1 MEKSKYPHS
10 QRVNPITMQSPG
22 PQFPSKYGALPSIQ
36 NRNSP
41 IPTKDNQVVPMDH
54 SFDAEPEERLRHL
67 ETRVNV
73 TEKSNRALL
82 EEVVRLQSEL
92 KTNVRRSEDVLRE
105 ERQTRLQLENSLR
118 ASNDLIAQLSSRL
131 KRTEDKIAEERM
143 AISALVNHTKSV
155 EQAVLGSQQELVSRK
170 EAQTA
175 RLQEMKEELEEVSR
189 AKDQLERLTFNLVD
203 EMRQLKGRM
212 DNQNMDFASVANDL
226 KNKNKRLEEEN
237 RQTLES
243 VRKHAEVQSLSDST
257 SSQLRQQIESRLS
270 ELRDVLVDLRGKQE
284 GETQERR
291 MLEQAVQKKIS
302 ELMSNIAEQ
311 NRKREEAMHA
321 LDSIQR
327 EREHAAETERIKL
340 QGKIAETAEEVSK
353 KILQKEIKLREESQ
367 EKFNM
372 VEKLISNE
380 QSARMAFESDLR
392 RELDKRW
399 DSVKKSNEGD
409 LQAVKQAQKLERA
422 KTSETLHKLDEAVD
436 LLQGQ
441 IEQYKKQQE
450 KLLSA
455 EIKSRKTHERDTRE
469 KVENLQEKLG
479 IATSTLQ
486 AAVGGI
492 MTKLQTESDRLKA
505 QIEELEASRGRESQL
520 SHQGNTAA
528 EEKIEELKH
537 ALQEVEEKLNREISK
552 ITEDEQERSGKA
564 LSDLHDKISQ
574 LEGNLEAKAAAEMI
588 EEMKKT
594 IERVDKKL
602 KKEMKSIAEE
612 EAQKNT
618 RLMADLDT
626 RVTGLNSKISNV
638 EDSLEAKITGSS
650 AAQAQNMRDKVE
662 SISLWQDV
670 TSQSIRDIQYK
681 VQELP
686 MEVYQLQEKHELL
699 KSDLTGKVTAE
710 AESRKRDVENL
721 RRDLSRLVAAP
732 GKGLAGD
739 KTATK
744 SDFDAYKL
752 REDIDECQE
761 SLHKLAESV
770 QTIKTVL
777 GMKIATES
785 KLRVEEVKNLQDEL
799 NRLRGLVD
807 PLLTS
812 GSEPKVFVKP
822 TGASKE
828 EAESQASSVNR
839 WGVYSAYKWNKIK
852 NKMKGKKKASK
863 KEARSPSPS
872 ESTTVPVDVA
882 DVAAAGIAEAG
893 ARRQAP
899 PSDDETVSAPPKK
912 KNNKKAENESEP
924 ETEVTEP
931 KKNKKKAKEPP
942 PEDSEEETTAPTK
955 NKSDTKPPPKKKQPP
970 AESEDESE
978 APPPKKKQPPPDS
991 EDEDDESEAPPPKK
1005 KQPPPESDDETE
1017 APPPKKKGQ
1026 KPPPDSEDDD
1036 ETEAPPPKKNQK
1048 PPPDSEDDESEAPP
1062 PKKKQPPPD
1071 SEDDDETEA
1080 PPPKKKSQKPPPD
1093 SEDDESEAPPP
1104 KKKQPPPDSDDETE
1118 APPPKKKGQKPPPDS
1133 EDDDETEV
1141 PPPKKNQKP
1150 PPDSED
1156 DESEAPPPKKKQPPP
1171 EDSEEDSEDE
1181 APPPKKQPD
1190 NKKKPPPPAD
1200 DDETESEDEPP
1211 PPKKQPD
1218 KKKPPPPADDDETES
1233 EDEPPPPKKQPDN
1246 KKKPPPP
1253 ADDDDETESEDE
1265 PPPPKKQPDKKKPPP
1280 PADDDETESEDE
1292 PPPPKKQPD
1301 KKKPPPPADDDET
1314 ESEDEPPPPKSKGKP
1329 PPKKPPPPDDDDDD
1343 SEDDDDPPPRKPPA
1357 KRR

>member
-237 RQTLES
+237 RQTRLES

-492 MTKLQTESDRLKA
+492 MTKLQTESDR
-505 QIEELEASRGRESQL
+505 
-520 SHQGNTAA
+520 
-528 EEKIEELKH
+528 
-537 ALQEVEEKLNREISK
+537 
-552 ITEDEQERSGKA
+552 
-564 LSDLHDKISQ
+564 
-574 LEGNLEAKAAAEMI
+574 
-588 EEMKKT
+588 
-594 IERVDKKL
+594 L

>member
-237 RQTLES
+237 RQTRLES

-785 KLRVEEVKNLQDEL
+785 KLRETSIASMEREIDRLKAQVYRWSLQETLKDSPQPHIDRVE
-799 NRLRGLVD
+799 
-807 PLLTS
+807 T
-812 GSEPKVFVKP
+812 
-822 TGASKE
+822 
-828 EAESQASSVNR
+828 
-839 WGVYSAYKWNKIK
+839 
-852 NKMKGKKKASK
+852 
-863 KEARSPSPS
+863 
-872 ESTTVPVDVA
+872 
-882 DVAAAGIAEAG
+882 
-893 ARRQAP
+893 
-899 PSDDETVSAPPKK
+899 
-912 KNNKKAENESEP
+912 
-924 ETEVTEP
+924 
-931 KKNKKKAKEPP
+931 
-942 PEDSEEETTAPTK
+942 
-955 NKSDTKPPPKKKQPP
+955 
-970 AESEDESE
+970 
-978 APPPKKKQPPPDS
+978 PPDWN
-991 EDEDDESEAPPPKK
+991 EPLFI
-1005 KQPPPESDDETE
+1005 
-1017 APPPKKKGQ
+1017 
-1026 KPPPDSEDDD
+1026 
-1036 ETEAPPPKKNQK
+1036 
-1048 PPPDSEDDESEAPP
+1048 
-1062 PKKKQPPPD
+1062 
-1071 SEDDDETEA
+1071 
-1080 PPPKKKSQKPPPD
+1080 
-1093 SEDDESEAPPP
+1093 
-1104 KKKQPPPDSDDETE
+1104 
-1118 APPPKKKGQKPPPDS
+1118 
-1133 EDDDETEV
+1133 
-1141 PPPKKNQKP
+1141 
-1150 PPDSED
+1150 
-1156 DESEAPPPKKKQPPP
+1156 
-1171 EDSEEDSEDE
+1171 
-1181 APPPKKQPD
+1181 
-1190 NKKKPPPPAD
+1190 PPPPAKD
-1200 DDETESEDEPP
+1200 SREGTHEPKHQNSVPQSPVP
-1211 PPKKQPD
+1211 PSREQPKSVRHTPIQSRQHTPLQP
-1218 KKKPPPPADDDETES
+1218 T
-1233 EDEPPPPKKQPDN
+1233 
-1246 KKKPPPP
+1246 
-1253 ADDDDETESEDE
+1253 
-1265 PPPPKKQPDKKKPPP
+1265 
-1280 PADDDETESEDE
+1280 
-1292 PPPPKKQPD
+1292 
-1301 KKKPPPPADDDET
+1301 
-1314 ESEDEPPPPKSKGKP
+1314 PPPPKSASHAATPKP
-1329 PPKKPPPPDDDDDD
+1329 PLGDAGSQAAPSPKPAESVAPEEPEKDDNTDDNDDGSKNKTKPDDESQNKTDGSKENLTENEDKTDGVKGENDPEDKDQKDEDKDKDEDNDENDKDEGKDENEPSKDPDSGPDDASGKDD
-1343 SEDDDDPPPRKPPA
+1343 SKPDKDKKEGDNPPLQQGEENKPEEPPTKDGGGGSRPGSGQGPAEGGNNNNPSGDNNAGGGDHNKAQEDGF
-1357 KRR
+1357 